1 MVFTPDLKLGVHFDS
16 LHNNSSSDDVFYAGE
31 SKLLDFL
38 EKQHG
43 IYTPRRRD
51 DHLRIEYY
59 RLLLV
64 DYTNKNDCFFYES
77 FKADALATAEHL
89 LSKRDELILC
99 GVDFSAISENAP
111 ERLKVFAQIEVENP
125 ENKIHLERFKQVEG
139 FADRF
144 IKALEI
150 YAQSNF
156 KFNSIVV
163 LEPREVL
170 PVHLQSFLNISE
182 EKRIDIRYQE
192 SGFKY
197 QENQIV
203 ICNLQIFKNFLL
215 VAKKDALNR
224 VSTNDNSIIIL
235 EAPNESDAAIYLSHL
250 IKYNADF
257 NPFFLVKDSHR
268 VLDES
273 FHLNGLPTMGLA
285 SSSEVRPSLQ
295 ILKLVTAFLWKP
307 FETDKVLQFVSLLQK
322 PLNHSLSREI
332 AKILNEKPGIGSD
345 TWKHHIAIFFSQ
357 YNELDAIDNARENIE
372 SVRKDFNFWFNRT
385 RYDVNAEAPLKE
397 VMEIFD
403 YVYKWSSEKF
413 SKSHGKN
420 SAMRVLS
427 DQSRRIYEYF
437 ESLYATGARDINKQ
451 NIERVNRV
459 IVETT
464 SFQPTINTVN
474 AASYAYH
481 ESLIPTDVKSLVWWN
496 FTDSEIATE
505 SLFWEESELTYL
517 SRKGNALDV
526 PKKNQA
532 RQLLYQKIP
541 FLNTSEQII
550 LVVPRVI
557 TGVEVKE
564 HPLVSYLKVCFGDI
578 SSMYVHHQNYTMVE
592 TLNATFLQHTTSLHT
607 PFNRPQK
614 ETLLPYSLQTI
625 PTHLELG
632 FDVYET
638 RTHENI
644 STIDSILYYPHQW
657 FLGSV
662 LNLRRTN
669 LVSSIPE
676 NVLRGRTAHRFF
688 ELILNSDFYKWKKD
702 DIEQWFDENA
712 MRILEHEGVL
722 LLQYG
727 EETNLQYFI
736 ERVKRS
742 VWALINYIRKDGW
755 RVVGTEKKL
764 ESQLDRLGLRG
775 ISDLVLQRDDEI
787 CIVDLK
793 WRGITDKQNLIKN
806 REDFQLILY
815 GHCHKTDEVSKIHG
829 AYYIIDSAKLLV
841 RNSEA
846 FSNVSPLDA
855 EAKSNETMQAILN
868 KIDATFKWRLAQF
881 ENGVIEIRTNANIDF
896 LEEYYSFIPENVLE
910 MRRKGAD
917 YDNFALLV
925 GNVI

>member
-1 MVFTPDLKLGVHFDS
+1 MIFTPDLKLGVHFDT
-16 LHNNSSSDDVFYAGE
+16 LHTNSSSDDVFYAGE

-59 RLLLV
+59 RLLLE
-64 DYTNKNDCFFYES
+64 NFSSKNDCFFSES

-99 GVDFSAISENAP
+99 GVDFFAISENAP

-125 ENKIHLERFKQVEG
+125 ENKIHLERFKQAEG

-156 KFNSIVV
+156 KFNSIEV
-163 LEPREVL
+163 LEPREIL
-170 PVHLQSFLNISE
+170 PVHLQIFLRISE
-182 EKRIDIRYQE
+182 EK
-192 SGFKY
+192 
-197 QENQIV
+197 QIV
-203 ICNLQIFKNFLL
+203 IRNQPSAFGKEINLNNKHNLQKFKNFLL
-215 VAKKDALNR
+215 GGKIKENPANTSDK
-224 VSTNDNSIIIL
+224 SIVIL
-235 EAPNESDAAIYLSHL
+235 EAPNESDAAIFLSHL
-250 IKYNADF
+250 IKYNAGF

-322 PLNHSLSREI
+322 PLNHSLGREI

-345 TWKHHIAIFFSQ
+345 TWKQNIAIFFSQ
-357 YNELDAIDNARENIE
+357 YTELDAIDDARENIE
-372 SVRKDFNFWFNRT
+372 LVRKDFNFWFNRT

-451 NIERVNRV
+451 NIERVIRV
-459 IVETT
+459 IVEAT

-505 SLFWEESELTYL
+505 PLFWEESELTYL
-517 SRKGNALDV
+517 SRKRIALDV

-564 HPLVSYLKVCFGDI
+564 HPLLSYLKVCFGDI

-592 TLNATFLQHTTSLHT
+592 TLNATSLHT
-607 PFNRPQK
+607 PFNHPKK

-644 STIDSILYYPHQW
+644 STIDSILYYPHHW

-702 DIEQWFDENA
+702 DIEQWFEENA

-727 EETNLQYFI
+727 EETNLQYFM

-764 ESQLDRLGLRG
+764 ESRLDRLGLHG
-775 ISDLVLQRDDEI
+775 ISDLLLQRGDEI

-846 FSNVSPLDA
+846 FSSVSPLDA

-881 ENGVIEIRTNANIDF
+881 ENGVIEIRTTANIDF
-896 LEEYYSFIPENVLE
+896 LEEYYAFIPDNVLE